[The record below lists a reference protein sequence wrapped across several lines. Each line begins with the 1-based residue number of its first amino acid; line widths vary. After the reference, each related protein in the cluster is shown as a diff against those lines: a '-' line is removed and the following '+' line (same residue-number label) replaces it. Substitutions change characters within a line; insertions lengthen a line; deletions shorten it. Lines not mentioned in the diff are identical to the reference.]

1 MSYFAPYLDETGLHM
16 PTYAERM
23 EGMLAAYRG
32 IFGQEINLAE
42 SSPDYQLMSIFARA
56 LDDFSAVL
64 VSLFASR
71 NPGYATG
78 AALDLLLPLHG
89 ITREAGETDASAR
102 NRFALAASG
111 HGRTIAEGL
120 ADAIAAVPNVAAS
133 RLIVN
138 DSDAADANGI
148 PAHSICAVVQGGNV
162 AAIGKAIFN
171 KKAPGIGTYGANSAV
186 VTDAFGQ
193 NHTVYFQRSASS
205 YVTITIRLS
214 PLTGFD
220 EATTL
225 PAIRRAVMAYVSA
238 LAIGQDLVVPAIYG
252 ICYSAEQAEVPT
264 FSVTQ
269 ILALVTGG
277 TATSGVLTAGW
288 KERFVIPSDSFINV
302 VIS

>member
-1 MSYFAPYLDETGLHM
+1 MSYFAPYLDETGLHI
-16 PTYAERM
+16 PTYSDRM
-23 EGMLAAYRG
+23 ASLLDAYRS
-32 IFGQEINLAE
+32 IFGPDINLTE
-42 SSPDYQLMSIFARA
+42 SSPDYQLLSIFVRE

-71 NPGYATG
+71 NPGYAAG

-89 ITREAGETDASAR
+89 ITREAGESDASAR
-102 NRFALAASG
+102 HRLALASSAPS
-111 HGRTIAEGL
+111 RTIAESL
-120 ADAIAAVPNVAAS
+120 ADALAAVPNVAAS

-138 DSDAADANGI
+138 DTDATDANGI
-148 PAHSICAVVQGGNV
+148 PAHSICAVVQGGNM
-162 AAIGKAIFN
+162 AAIAKAIFD

-220 EATTL
+220 EAATL

-238 LAIGQDLVVPAIYG
+238 LAIGQDLVVPALYG

-277 TATSGVLTAGW
+277 TATSGVLVAGW
-288 KERFVIPSDSFINV
+288 KERFLVPSESFINI